1 MIKKLFNPLLGAITA
16 LLFVGSPHLEG
27 STPNQEALPGPDELP
42 TAGPSATAVTAHLKC
57 TITELR
63 PGQVLRILDEE
74 TEQVHLLEFTPS
86 IPLEAKNKKT
96 FDGRKRLDYED
107 LAIGQR
113 IKITYK
119 IATNEILKIKV
130 LDQAPVTR

>member
-1 MIKKLFNPLLGAITA
+1 MRRTALIAIA
-16 LLFVGSPHLEG
+16 VLLFVGSPDLEG
-27 STPNQEALPGPDELP
+27 STPNQGATRGPSELP

-57 TITELR
+57 TITEIR

-86 IPLEAKNKKT
+86 IPLQAKNKKS
-96 FDGRKRLDYED
+96 FDGRKDLDFED
-107 LAIGQR
+107 LAAGQR

-130 LDQAPVTR
+130 LDQAPVLR

>member
-1 MIKKLFNPLLGAITA
+1 MLL
-16 LLFVGSPHLEG
+16 VGSPCLEG

-57 TITELR
+57 TITEIQ

-74 TEQVHLLEFTPS
+74 TERVHLLEFTPT
-86 IPLEAKNKKT
+86 IPLQAKNKAD
-96 FDGRKRLDYED
+96 FDGRKVLAFED
-107 LAIGQR
+107 LAVGQR

-119 IATNEILKIKV
+119 IASNEILKIKV
-130 LDQAPVTR
+130 LDQAPITR

>member
-1 MIKKLFNPLLGAITA
+1 MRRIALFAIAA
-16 LLFVGSPHLEG
+16 LLFVSSPYLEG
-27 STPNQEALPGPDELP
+27 STPNQGATQGPSELP

-57 TITELR
+57 TITEVR

-86 IPLEAKNKKT
+86 IPLQAKNKKS
-96 FDGRKRLDYED
+96 FDGRKNLDFED
-107 LAIGQR
+107 LAAGQR

-119 IATNEILKIKV
+119 IATKEILKIKV
-130 LDQAPVTR
+130 LDQAPVLR